1 MNLAHPISQ
10 EEVVRLCKQ
19 LPSFPL
25 IISKILAD
33 ITDTETNLN
42 ELVSYIEQDPVI
54 AARVLSLANKAGSRA
69 RNLPKIMDLY
79 TAISLICIG
88 NIREMALVSCITGFA
103 SNSLSV
109 QLPDNFW
116 RHCVAVSVC
125 TQELARQIDTTRITS
140 EAALVAG
147 LLHDIGK
154 LWLYS
159 FRPEA
164 YQEVWLDA
172 RRRQVGIEDA
182 EQAAFGVDH
191 AVIGAWIS
199 QYWGLPEN
207 ISHAIKHHHA
217 PELNCNDP
225 LVALLHVGEVMT
237 NALDLGG
244 GQENRVT
251 FISAAACEKL
261 GLIWGC
267 AARPDFISLFG
278 RITARARHASALFS

>member
-1 MNLAHPISQ
+1 MNLAYPISQ
-10 EEVVRLCKQ
+10 EEVVRLCQQ

-25 IISKILAD
+25 IISKILAAVND
-33 ITDTETNLN
+33 TDASLN
-42 ELVSYIEQDPVI
+42 ELVGYIEQDPVI
-54 AARVLSLANKAGSRA
+54 AARVLSLANRAGSRA
-69 RNLPKIMDLY
+69 RNQPEIKDLC
-79 TAISLICIG
+79 TAISLIGAG
-88 NIREMALVSCITGFA
+88 NIREMALVSCITNFA
-103 SNSLSV
+103 DNSLRGQISE
-109 QLPDNFW
+109 NFW
-116 RHCVAVSVC
+116 RHSVAVAVC
-125 TQELARQIDTTRITS
+125 TQELTRQIDTSRITS
-140 EAALVAG
+140 ESALVAG

-154 LWLYS
+154 LWLFS
-159 FRPEA
+159 FHTEI

-172 RRRQVGIEDA
+172 RQRQVGIEDA

-199 QYWGLPEN
+199 QYWGLPDS

-217 PELNCNDP
+217 PEHHCSDP

-237 NALDLGG
+237 NALDLDG

-278 RITARARHASALFS
+278 RITARARHASTLFS

>member
-1 MNLAHPISQ
+1 MNLAHSICQ
-10 EEVVRLCKQ
+10 DEVIRLCQQ

-25 IISKILAD
+25 IISKILSAVND
-33 ITDTETNLN
+33 TDANLN

-54 AARVLSLANKAGSRA
+54 AARVLSLANRAGSRT
-69 RNLPKIMDLY
+69 RNLSEIMDLY
-79 TAISLICIG
+79 TAISLIGVG
-88 NIREMALVSCITGFA
+88 NIREMTLVSSITGFA
-103 SNSLSV
+103 ADSLSV
-109 QLPDNFW
+109 QIPERFW

-125 TQELARQIDTTRITS
+125 TQELARQIDMSRITS

-164 YQEVWLDA
+164 YQEVWLEA

-191 AVIGAWIS
+191 AVIGAWIT
-199 QYWGLPEN
+199 QYWGLPDS

-217 PELNCNDP
+217 PGLHCSDP

-244 GQENRVT
+244 AQGSRVT
-251 FISAAACEKL
+251 FISTGACEKL

-267 AARPDFISLFG
+267 EARPDFISLFG
-278 RITARARHASALFS
+278 RITARAHHASMLFS